1 MPIRLR
7 QASGIADASRLR
19 QLVECIGDDFG
30 HVLDVRVLCH
40 CNRGVTQGALDYYIL
55 HALLVEFSC
64 DSTAEPMPALPFQIL
79 RLQERENDSEDV
91 AWLHRGQ
98 PSTRA

>member
-1 MPIRLR
+1 
-7 QASGIADASRLR
+7 
-19 QLVECIGDDFG
+19 
-30 HVLDVRVLCH
+30 
-40 CNRGVTQGALDYYIL
+40 
-55 HALLVEFSC
+55 
-64 DSTAEPMPALPFQIL
+64 MPALPFQIL